1 MAHMIDMTGNRANM
15 AFVGDRS
22 KIWHGLGQELTADAS
37 IETWQQEA
45 GMDWNIMEGPVMYQ
59 DVLRGETKTYDDKKV
74 LYRGDTGTALS
85 VVGADYNVVQPHEV
99 LEFFRD
105 LVAQQ
110 DMSLDTAGCLFGGRR
125 FWALANMNRVAANEK
140 DNVKGYLLL
149 VTSADGTLA
158 TQASMIATRVVC
170 NNTLTV
176 AINEESEN
184 RIKVSHRRIFDPM
197 MIKQNMGLLD
207 SAWDKFKEDMKLLC
221 NTSISDNAANQ
232 TFIKLFSDDEGEIS
246 TRAKNRAEQAFQLYM
261 GNGMGAQ
268 ESKNTLW
275 GVLNAI
281 TEQNQWHNT
290 ARSSDTK
297 LWSTWYGAG
306 AAMNDKAYNMLMAMA
321 A

>member
-1 MAHMIDMTGNRANM
+1 MAHELDMTGGRANM

-22 KIWHGLGQELTADAS
+22 LIWHGLGQELTPDAS
-37 IETWQQEA
+37 IETWQKEA
-45 GMDWNIMEGPVMYQ
+45 GMNWNIMEGPVMYQ
-59 DVLRGETKTYDDKKV
+59 DVLRGETKTFDDKKV

-85 VVGADYNVVQPHEV
+85 VVGSDYHVVQPHEV

-105 LVAQQ
+105 LVADQG
-110 DMSLDTAGCLFGGRR
+110 MSLDTAGCLFGGRR
-125 FWALANMNRVAANEK
+125 FWALANTGRVAANEK

-158 TQASMIATRVVC
+158 TQASMVSTRTVC
-170 NNTLTV
+170 NNTLTL
-176 AINEESEN
+176 AINEDSTN

-197 MIKQNMGLLD
+197 MIKQNMGLID
-207 SAWDKFKEDMKLLC
+207 NAWEKFKEDMKLLC
-221 NTSISDNAANQ
+221 NTSISDRAANE
-232 TFIKLFSDDEGEIS
+232 FIVKLFSDNDGEIS
-246 TRAKNRAEQAFQLYM
+246 ARAKNRAEQAYQLYM

-268 ESKNTLW
+268 TSKNTLW

-281 TEQNQWHNT
+281 TEQTQWHNN

-306 AAMNDKAYNMLMAMA
+306 AAMNDKAYSMLMEMA

>member
-15 AFVGDRS
+15 AFVGDLP
-22 KIWHGLGQELTADAS
+22 WHGLGQELTADAS
-37 IETWQQEA
+37 IETWQKEA
-45 GMDWNIMEGPVMYQ
+45 GMNWNIMEGPVMYQ

-85 VVGADYNVVQPHEV
+85 VVGSEYNVVQPHEV

-110 DMSLDTAGCLFGGRR
+110 NMSLDTAGCLFGGRR
-125 FWALANMNRVAANEK
+125 FWALANTGRVASNEK
-140 DNVKGYLLL
+140 DTVNGYLLL
-149 VTSADGTLA
+149 VTSADGTLS
-158 TQASMIATRVVC
+158 TQASFTGVRAVC
-170 NNTLTV
+170 NNTLTL
-176 AINEESEN
+176 ALNEQN
-184 RIKVSHRRIFDPM
+184 DTRIKVSHRRIFDPM
-197 MIKQNMGLLD
+197 MIKENMGLLD

-281 TEQNQWHNT
+281 TEQNQWHNN

-297 LWSTWYGAG
+297 LWSTWYGSG